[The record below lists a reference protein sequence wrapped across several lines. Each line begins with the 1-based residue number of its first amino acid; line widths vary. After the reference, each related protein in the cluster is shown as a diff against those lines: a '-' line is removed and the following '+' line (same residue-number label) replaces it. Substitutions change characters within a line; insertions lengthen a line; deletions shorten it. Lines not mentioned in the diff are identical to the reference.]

1 MKGFAAALL
10 GATMLTLSPAQARD
24 RWTEAQANA
33 WYAKQ
38 PWLVGANY
46 TPASAI
52 NQFEMWQAETWDPKR
67 IDYELNLAQG
77 IGMNTM
83 RVFLHD
89 QLWTQDPEGF
99 RRRIDE
105 FLQIATRHR
114 IKPLF
119 VLFDSCWDPNPQP
132 GPQHPPIPGVHNSGW
147 VQGPGMAGLRDRSRY
162 PAYKAYVQ
170 GVIAAF
176 GRDDRVLG
184 WDVWN
189 EPDNGADQYKG
200 QEGKE
205 PLVRALLAQ
214 VFDWARDADPMQPIT
229 SGVWIGQDWTPGGK
243 GSAMEKLQ
251 LGQSDVITFHD
262 YSWPETFEGRIRQ
275 LLPYKRPIICT
286 EYMARGNGST
296 FDGSLPIAK
305 RYQVGMMNWGFVDG
319 KTQTRLPWDSWQK
332 PYVMAEPTIWFHEV
346 FRADGTPYRTAETD
360 LIRRLATSPKGVVP
374 DSATAMAPMPA
385 RRRR

>member
-1 MKGFAAALL
+1 MKLLLTALVTTT
-10 GATMLTLSPAQARD
+10 AIVASPAEARG
-24 RWTEAQANA
+24 RWSEAQANG

-46 TPASAI
+46 TPANAI
-52 NQFEMWQAETWDPKR
+52 NQLEMWQEATWDPKR

-89 QLWTQDPEGF
+89 QLWAQDPEGF
-99 RRRIDE
+99 KRRIGE
-105 FLQIATRHR
+105 FLTIAQRHN

-119 VLFDSCWDPNPQP
+119 VLFDSCWDPDPKL

-147 VQGPGMAGLRDRSRY
+147 VQGPGMPGLRDRSRY
-162 PAYKAYVQ
+162 PGYKAYVQ
-170 GVIAAF
+170 GVIGAF
-176 GRDDRVLG
+176 ATDDRILG

-205 PLVRALLAQ
+205 PLVRAMLAQ
-214 VFDWARDADPMQPIT
+214 VFNWARDAEPSQPIT
-229 SGVWIGQDWTPGGK
+229 SGVWLGDDWTPGGK

-251 LGQSDVITFHD
+251 LAQSDVITFHD
-262 YSWPETFEGRIRQ
+262 YNWPETFEGRIKQ
-275 LLPYKRPIICT
+275 LLPYGRPILCT

-305 RYQVGMMNWGFVDG
+305 RYNVAMMNWGFVDG
-319 KTQTRLPWDSWQK
+319 RTQTRLPWDSWQK

-346 FRADGTPYRTAETD
+346 FRNDGTPYRKAETD

-374 DSATAMAPMPA
+374 PAAPLAPA
-385 RRRR
+385 PRKRR